1 MRHRGSWLA
10 ALAVPALLL
19 SPLAAAESGGEKSQI
34 EGIRLGEHIY
44 GPKVSLE
51 DLKGRVVLIDFWGIN

>member
-10 ALAVPALLL
+10 ALAVPALLTAPAVAQ
-19 SPLAAAESGGEKSQI
+19 SEGEKSEI
-34 EGIRLGEHIY
+34 EKISLGEHIY
-44 GPKVSLE
+44 GPKVTVE